1 MQQVFLLK
9 DKVSDF
15 IFNIDVNDL
24 SIITFLKKNI
34 WTPLILHSYD
44 EINLT
49 YTVKESE
56 HSKTFEF
63 PASLFSL
70 EKIIDIDPPDTNS
83 NDDITNNDDKVS
95 FIHKLKNDKNKI
107 IIILITIFAL
117 LLLWNNFIN
126 SNASLLT
133 TGNNIPT
140 KQNDFDYLTQQSNE
154 NMEYISQELQ
164 YQKELRDKK
173 RELNQLIDSS
183 KSKVLSLEKENQEI
197 RNALIHNAQ

>member
-1 MQQVFLLK
+1 M
-9 DKVSDF
+9 
-15 IFNIDVNDL
+15 
-24 SIITFLKKNI
+24 
-34 WTPLILHSYD
+34 
-44 EINLT
+44 
-49 YTVKESE
+49 
-56 HSKTFEF
+56 
-63 PASLFSL
+63 
-70 EKIIDIDPPDTNS
+70 
-83 NDDITNNDDKVS
+83 
-95 FIHKLKNDKNKI
+95 
-107 IIILITIFAL
+107 
-117 LLLWNNFIN
+117 
-126 SNASLLT
+126 T